1 MGVADWVLERCR
13 TGFLG
18 SRPRFLLNSPSI
30 LAVILFCFLS
40 ILLSTI
46 LGEGSQ
52 GEGEDFLSLIQLAR
66 QEQANGSY
74 QKSLDLYKI
83 CLGLV
88 SEKNE
93 EYKYE
98 CYYGLGIVSWNLGNI
113 SDSKDF
119 FLKSELTATKSHNS
133 GQANRPHAAIRI
145 LDLYQS
151 GKAARLKENY
161 NQSTEDFKQAIKLA
175 AEIQC
180 PELELKCL
188 RLLSLTY
195 WEVSDFAEFY
205 NLNRKALEIAEAINH
220 NRERG
225 RCLNNI
231 GAYYAK
237 YDNYGSALAS
247 YEKALSIAT
256 QGGYKD
262 DMAASLLNLGGTWSD
277 LGNFDKSLEYLRK
290 GLELFEQSGDRSS
303 IAADLNN
310 IGIAMRLRGLSKD
323 HQADLE
329 EAAANFS
336 HSLELSKEVGDR
348 NLQVQVLNNLGA
360 VHADLRRFDQ
370 ALAYFRQAATIAEH
384 NHNSSY
390 LGMVYNNIGIIYS
403 SLGKYREAAEYYDR
417 AIEFSSTYKD
427 GTFVWETYFEL
438 ANTARKQADFDSA
451 IKYYENSIAS
461 IESIRSRIKTEDL
474 KASYLGTD
482 KRLEAYQNLI
492 DLLATLHKTAPAR
505 GYDKEAFNY
514 LERAKARAFL
524 DGLEV
529 AQVDISEGVSP
540 ALANRERELMRD
552 IARSYNKLLAAG
564 VSSED
569 KDAIFDQ
576 IKASEDKLES
586 LKREI
591 RTTSPAYADLKYPQV
606 ITYDEVRQRL
616 VSPRTVFFAY
626 AIGKQASHGFA
637 ISPQGLRVF
646 DVPPRAALQEQV
658 TAYRKV
664 ISDRQN
670 RDFQLGQELFRE
682 LVAPGLDP
690 GLKKLIFV
698 PDDILNLLPFET
710 LLTSPQPGSW
720 LIRDHSIGYAP
731 SLSSLL
737 VLMQRH
743 GNGSRPR
750 KDLLA
755 IGNPVYGFG
764 DDGKRSASDSPMFY
778 DLSSGSGIS
787 LPALKY
793 SGLEIEN
800 VSRLFR
806 RGKVTLL
813 EKENATERWL
823 RSNSLADYKIIHFA
837 AHSVID
843 DKKPARSAIV
853 LSYPKNHAG
862 SGLLQT
868 RNIYNLKLNADLVTL
883 SACQTGLG
891 QFIRG
896 EGIEGLS
903 RAFFYAGSS
912 SVLMSL
918 WSVNDQATYLLM
930 ERFYRRL
937 KGGESLMEALRNAQ
951 LEMIRSRSLSHPY
964 YWAGFV
970 LNGRTD
976 ARVFPSPQASTVVL
990 IILLCLGTLI
1000 AFMTVMRR
1008 RKTS

>member
-1 MGVADWVLERCR
+1 MAK
-13 TGFLG
+13 
-18 SRPRFLLNSPSI
+18 
-30 LAVILFCFLS
+30 
-40 ILLSTI
+40 
-46 LGEGSQ
+46 
-52 GEGEDFLSLIQLAR
+52 
-66 QEQANGSY
+66 QEQANGNF
-74 QKSLDLYKI
+74 QKSLDLFKV
-83 CLGLV
+83 CLAHA
-88 SEKNE
+88 SEKDE
-93 EYKYE
+93 QYKCE
-98 CYYGLGIVSWNLGNI
+98 CLFGLGILSWNLGNI
-113 SDSKDF
+113 NDSRDF

-133 GQANRPHAAIRI
+133 SLAKEPRAAIRI

-151 GKAARLKENY
+151 GKAARLEEDY
-161 NQSTEDFKQAIKLA
+161 SQSIKDFTQAIGLA
-175 AEIQC
+175 TEIHC

-195 WEVSDFAEFY
+195 WEVSDFGEFY

-220 NRERG
+220 KREKG

-237 YDNYGSALAS
+237 FDNYGPALAS

-256 QGGYKD
+256 QGGYSD

-277 LGNFDKSLEYLRK
+277 LGNFDKSLEFLGK
-290 GLELFEQSGDRSS
+290 GLELYEQSGDKSS

-310 IGIAMRLRGLSKD
+310 IGIAMRLRGLSND
-323 HQADLE
+323 LQTDLE
-329 EAAANFS
+329 EAAISFT
-336 HSLELSKEVGDR
+336 HSLELAKEVGDR
-348 NLQVQVLNNLGA
+348 SLQIQVLNNLGS

-370 ALAYFRQAATIAEH
+370 ALAYFQQAAAIAEQAH
-384 NHNSSY
+384 NNSY

-403 SLGKYREAAEYYDR
+403 SLGKYREATDYYDR
-417 AIEFSSTYKD
+417 AIDFSSTYKD
-427 GTFVWETYFEL
+427 GTFVWETYLEL
-438 ANTARKQADFDSA
+438 ANTARKQADFDGA
-451 IKYYENSIAS
+451 IRYYETSIAS

-505 GYDKEAFNY
+505 GYDQEAFNY

-529 AQVDISEGVSP
+529 AQVDISEGISP
-540 ALANRERELMRD
+540 ALANREKELMRD

-564 VSSED
+564 LSPED
-569 KDAIFDQ
+569 KDAISEQ
-576 IKASEDKLES
+576 VKTSEDKLES

-591 RTTSPAYADLKYPQV
+591 RTTSPAYADLKYPKV
-606 ITYDEVRQRL
+606 ITYNEVRERL
-616 VSPRTVFFAY
+616 ASPGTVFFAY

-637 ISPQGLRVF
+637 ISSQGLRVF

-670 RDFQLGQELFRE
+670 RDFHLGQELFRE

-690 GLKKLIFV
+690 SLKKLIFV

-710 LLTSPQPGSW
+710 LLTSQEPGSW
-720 LIRDHSIGYAP
+720 LIRDCSIGYVP
-731 SLSSLL
+731 SLSSLT

-764 DDGKRSASDSPMFY
+764 DDGKRNASDSPVFY

-806 RGKVTLL
+806 RSKVTLL

-823 RSNSLADYKIIHFA
+823 RSNPLADYKIIHFA

-853 LSYPKNHAG
+853 LSYPKNQG
-862 SGLLQT
+862 GGGLLQT

-918 WSVNDQATYLLM
+918 WAVNDQATYLLM
-930 ERFYRRL
+930 ERFYRHL
-937 KGGESLMEALRNAQ
+937 KRGETLMEALRNAQ
-951 LEMIRSRSLSHPY
+951 LEMISSRSLSHPY

-970 LNGRTD
+970 ITGRTD
-976 ARVFPSPQASTVVL
+976 ARVFSNQQTSVFLL
-990 IILLCLGTLI
+990 IALLFLSTLI
-1000 AFMTVMRR
+1000 VFSIMRQK
-1008 RKTS
+1008 RKKS